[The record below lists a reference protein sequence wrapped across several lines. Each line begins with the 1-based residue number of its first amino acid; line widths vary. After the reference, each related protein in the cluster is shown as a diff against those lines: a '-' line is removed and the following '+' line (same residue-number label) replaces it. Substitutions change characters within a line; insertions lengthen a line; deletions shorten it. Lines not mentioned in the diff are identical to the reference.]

1 MAKKKAKKKAKTA
14 SKQDEPKVD
23 SPASEPAGES
33 AAAPKKSAKKAKKKK
48 VKVAKKKKKKKKG
61 KSRENLPMSKVQMGE
76 EAKAVTKTEIAA
88 LAQSIGAV
96 CDPAKLLAPVK
107 FVLPTGCSALDAALG
122 GGWYS
127 GRMHEIIGE
136 YSTGKSTLVEHGL
149 ASCQALGG
157 IAMFISSEATID
169 LDRMQRLG
177 CDVNSIIWEETQSLE
192 VGFEKLERFLREAPA
207 NRLLL
212 IGWDTI
218 AACASDDTRPGSA
231 SRVVREACR
240 WLPNLLAARSAILL
254 FANQTAVTFDMFST
268 EPANP
273 HGAGIRFHCTARIM
287 LRGKKRV
294 DENCL
299 PLPEGGKVSPS
310 GTLPKADVIKNKKF
324 PPFRRCYLP
333 INFANGIDDDM
344 SLWYWFEKSPVIKK
358 AGGWNYICY
367 DYKEQSPTQYSNAF
381 QVSNWRQLLQET
393 KGLRAWLKSE
403 AIQMARLG
411 FDPTKLR
418 S

>member
-1 MAKKKAKKKAKTA
+1 MAKKKKAAKKKAKTA
-14 SKQDEPKVD
+14 TKKEEPKVD

-33 AAAPKKSAKKAKKKK
+33 AAAPKKTAKKKTAK
-48 VKVAKKKKKKKKG
+48 AAKKKKKKKQG
-61 KSRENLPMSKVQMGE
+61 KARENLPMSKVLMGE
-76 EAKAVTKTEIAA
+76 GTKEVTKTEVAA
-88 LAQSIGAV
+88 LAQSIGAIS
-96 CDPAKLLAPVK
+96 DPERLLAPVK
-107 FVLPTGCSALDAALG
+107 FLLPTGCSGLDAALG

-177 CDVNSIIWEETQSLE
+177 VDVSNVVWVETQSLE
-192 VGFEKLERFLREAPA
+192 VGFEKLEGFLRNAPP

-218 AACASDDTRPGSA
+218 AACMSDDTRPGSA

-299 PLPEGGKVSPS
+299 PLAEGGKLAPS

-324 PPFRRCYLP
+324 PPFRRCYMP

-344 SLWYWFEKSPVIKK
+344 SLWYWFEKSPVFKK

-367 DYKEQSPTQYSNAF
+367 DYKEESPTQYSNAF
-381 QVSNWRQLLQET
+381 QVSNWRQVLNET
-393 KGLRAWLKSE
+393 EGLRAWLKSE
-403 AIQMARLG
+403 AIQMARQG